1 MIIHDL
7 KTNLFN
13 HVNLMNVIP
22 DFIDKENDW
31 LSFVATYGSREL
43 AIPKYINESTIDLF
57 LTDKLYSYRKLWYNY
72 NEMVERAFV
81 ASAVMEVTT
90 DSGDDKQGSFGDDGQ
105 LIDDVQTSKQN
116 VVELEKESLQFSDQR
131 IHKDYV
137 QQVFRDVVNAIC
149 YKVY

>member
-7 KTNLFN
+7 ETNLFN
-13 HVNLMNVIP
+13 HVNLKNVIP

-31 LSFVATYGSREL
+31 LAFVATYGSREL
-43 AIPKYINESTIDLF
+43 AVPTYINESNIDLF

-72 NEMVERAFV
+72 NVMIERAFV
-81 ASAVMEVTT
+81 SSVVREVSTV
-90 DSGDDKQGSFGDDGQ
+90 SGDDKQGSFGDDGQ

-116 VVELEKESLQFSDQR
+116 VVELEKDSLQFSDNR

-137 QQVFRDVVNAIC
+137 QQVFKDIVNAIC